1 MLLTRHAAPPASIT
15 GFKYRVF
22 KLVANHHSV
31 KYTIIFSNITV
42 LLKNFKKYC
51 TFKQGR
57 EDNGKIKTTT
67 QLRWSFMHV
76 TLKKDKKGFQQGPA

>member
-31 KYTIIFSNITV
+31 KYTMIFSNIHSITQK
-42 LLKNFKKYC
+42 LQKILYF
-51 TFKQGR
+51 QGR
-57 EDNGKIKTTT
+57 EDNGEIKTTT
-67 QLRWSFMHV
+67 QLRWSFMYV